1 MDTEPD
7 DATQKARKALSSAL
21 DNISLEAI
29 ESTEK
34 AVEKSGLDPR
44 ADDTRRL
51 ICEWVGEPMYDVF
64 IEYLDT
70 PQPA

>member
-1 MDTEPD
+1 MDTQPD
-7 DATQKARKALSSAL
+7 DAAQKARKALSNAL
-21 DNISLEAI
+21 DSISLEAI
-29 ESTEK
+29 ESTDK

-44 ADDTRRL
+44 ADDVRRL
-51 ICEWVGEPMYDVF
+51 ICEWISEPMYDAY